1 MKSDERK
8 ESKRRKRLEKNLGR
22 VERKSERTKKAVM
35 PRFDKKEILKIKK
48 DKNERTEKVEKLRK
62 KLENKQNK
70 KYKKQIKED
79 RVKVEEKYSEISR
92 RKRLKFA
99 MVAVCLIFSI
109 FIGRIAW
116 IQFIDG
122 DKLKEMAYEQQSLE
136 RAVNPR
142 RGTIYD
148 ATGKTILAVS
158 STVNTVTVNPTNISS
173 ENKEKVAEAL
183 SNIFELDY
191 ETVLKKVNKKTSIET
206 IVRKVEKEKADELR
220 VWMAANNIETGI
232 NIDEDTKRYYPY
244 NSLASQ
250 VIGFCG
256 SDNQGLDGI
265 EAIYEE
271 ELQGEKG
278 RITKVTDANG
288 GEIENEGENYTSAI
302 DGNDL
307 VLSIDATI
315 QGIAEKYLEEAC
327 IDNVCTDG
335 GNIIVMNP
343 KTGDILAMAGYP
355 DYNLN
360 EPYETTIEELQGSW
374 DSLSE
379 TEQIAEMQKV
389 WRNKAVADTYEP
401 GSTFKLITAS
411 AALEEGITTTD
422 KEGEFCCTGGITVAG
437 VRISCWRYYNPHGS
451 ESLRQAL
458 MNSCNPVFIG
468 LGQEIG
474 VSKYYDYLEKFGLLK
489 RTGIDLPGEA
499 GSIFLAE
506 DKVGPVELATI
517 SFGQRFEITP
527 IQMITAVSTIANK
540 GTYVKPR
547 IVKQIIDSETGEVTD
562 VPVEETE
569 GVISQKTAEDV
580 LSMMGSVVAE
590 GTGKNAQVAGYSIG
604 GKTGTSEDG
613 VNTGKY
619 VTSFIGVAPVS
630 DPEVVVL
637 ITLYNPTG
645 EGGHQ
650 GGGVAAPIGSQV
662 LGEVLPYLEV
672 QKDNV
677 SEDDVKEEVEVPN
690 VIGLTVSEA
699 KKALEEAGLEISY
712 EETEEDVSDRTVT
725 SQVPANG
732 IKIYEGTKV
741 VVSYNSQ

>member
-1 MKSDERK
+1 MNLKKNRK
-8 ESKRRKRLEKNLGR
+8 ESKRKNKVRFNKDEIIKL
-22 VERKSERTKKAVM
+22 KKENK
-35 PRFDKKEILKIKK
+35 DKKENVDKLKRKME
-48 DKNERTEKVEKLRK
+48 KN
-62 KLENKQNK
+62 QNK
-70 KYKKQIKED
+70 KYKNQIKKEKT
-79 RVKVEEKYSEISR
+79 KVPPKFSDISR
-92 RKRLKFA
+92 RKRFKNSIA
-99 MVAVCLIFSI
+99 VATIIFTI
-109 FIGRIAW
+109 FIFRIGW
-116 IQFIDG
+116 IQFVDG
-122 DKLKEMAYEQQSLE
+122 DRLKQMAYEQQSLD
-136 RAVNPR
+136 RAISPR

-148 ATGKTILAVS
+148 ATGKNILAVS
-158 STVNTVTVNPTNISS
+158 STVNTITVNPNNIAK
-173 ENKEKVAEAL
+173 EDKEKVAKAL

-191 ETVLKKVNKKTSIET
+191 ESVLKKLKRNTSIEN
-206 IVRKVEKEKADELR
+206 IAKRVEKEKADELR
-220 VWMAANNIETGI
+220 VWMADNNIKIGI

-271 ELQGEKG
+271 ELKGEKG
-278 RITKVTDANG
+278 KITKVTDANG
-288 GEIENEGENYTSAI
+288 GEIEGEGENYISAI

-315 QGIAEKYLEEAC
+315 QGIAEKYLKEAC
-327 IDNVCTDG
+327 IDNKCTDG
-335 GNIIVMNP
+335 GNITIMNP

-355 DYNLN
+355 NYNLN
-360 EPYETTIEELQGSW
+360 TPYDTIVEELKANW
-374 DSLSE
+374 DNLSE
-379 TEQIAEMQKV
+379 TEQIKEMQKV

-422 KEGEFCCTGGITVAG
+422 KEGEFCCTGGITIAG

-451 ESLRQAL
+451 ESLRKAL

-468 LGQEIG
+468 LGQQIG
-474 VSKYYDYLEKFGLLK
+474 VNKYYNYLEKFGLLRK
-489 RTGIDLPGEA
+489 TKIDLPGEA
-499 GSIFLAE
+499 GSIFLKE

-547 IVKQIIDSETGEVTD
+547 IVKQIIDSATGEVRD
-562 VPVEETE
+562 IPVEETKN
-569 GVISQKTAEDV
+569 VISKETAEGV
-580 LSMMGSVVAE
+580 LSMMGTVVAE
-590 GTGKNAQVAGYSIG
+590 GTGKNAQVEGYSIG

-619 VTSFIGVAPVS
+619 VTSFVGVAPVS
-630 DPEVVVL
+630 DPEVVIL

-662 LGEVLPYLEV
+662 LGEVLPYLEI
-672 QKDNV
+672 QKDNL
-677 SEDDVKEEVEVPN
+677 KEENIKKEVEVPN
-690 VIGLTVSEA
+690 LIGMTVKDA
-699 KKALEEAGLEISY
+699 KKLLEELKLGLEY
-712 EETEEDVSDRTVT
+712 EETDEDISNKVIT
-725 SQVPANG
+725 SQIPVEG
-732 IKIYEGTKV
+732 VKIYEGTNV
-741 VVSYNSQ
+741 IVN